1 MRPLVATG
9 EITTVVLF
17 FVFYCVIIRIL
28 KFKCKIV
35 FDSPRLNAVSVSP
48 QLSQMS
54 EDLSALR
61 DADIQLNLS
70 TLAKEEQQNALKRSR
85 EDGRKTE
92 TGPSEERGDRMLINI
107 SHASHFSR
115 LSSQCSHTGQ
125 LLIT

>member
-70 TLAKEEQQNALKRSR
+70 ALAKEEQQNALKRTR
-85 EDGRKTE
+85 EDGEKLRLALQK
-92 TGPSEERGDRMLINI
+92 SEETV
-107 SHASHFSR
+107 
-115 LSSQCSHTGQ
+115 C
-125 LLIT
+125 LLISVMHLILVV